1 MFSKMKYYFMV
12 FILTV
17 FAPSFVAADNIDQK
31 DLAFIFGDMA
41 VEQTLEAGQL
51 ELLSS
56 QEMIATEGEFHPI
69 VGLYHLG
76 RAGYGIYRM
85 SRATSLGSYLR
96 LQAGAIG
103 GVYGTAKYFDPYSR

>member
-17 FAPSFVAADNIDQK
+17 FAPSFAAADNIDQE

-41 VEQTLEAGQL
+41 AEPTLDLDQM
-51 ELLSS
+51 ELLSR
-56 QEMIATEGEFHPI
+56 QEMIATEGEFHPL
-69 VGLYHLG
+69 VGLYYLG
-76 RAGYGIYRM
+76 RAGYGIYRV
-85 SRATSLGSYLR
+85 SRATSLGTYLR
-96 LQAGAIG
+96 LQGGAIG